1 MRYIKALL
9 LIVVIVAGILFGISN
24 QQPAAIKFFNYTTQ
38 GYPLYLIL
46 SLSFLIGAII
56 AFIYSMVARSDMLTR
71 KKLAEERVLELER
84 QYKERLEDTQ
94 RQEEANG
101 EQATELAE
109 EK

>member
-1 MRYIKALL
+1 MRYIRALL

-24 QQPAAIKFFNYTTQ
+24 QQPATIKFFGYATQ
-38 GYPLYLIL
+38 GCPLYLIL

-71 KKLAEERVLELER
+71 KKLAEERVLELEK
-84 QYKERLEDTQ
+84 QYQERLEDTS
-94 RQEEANG
+94 RQEEADE
-101 EQATELAE
+101 EQAAELAE